1 MDIHQFLDTQDHK
14 HIVLI
19 NEDHAVGRDTELQFI
34 KSGLEKDQ
42 ICLYAT
48 NNVDLTKN
56 HMESTGINV
65 SQFEQK
71 GTLQICNVPKT
82 FSKYRKAILE
92 IVNDVKKYEKEIRLV
107 STHDFD
113 FSLNDNVNLMVEIEQ
128 KIDDVFSNIPGNM
141 ICSFSLSNM
150 GKEQSKEFIERLLD
164 SHHMVI
170 LLQKD
175 GTPKWF
181 NLP

>member
-1 MDIHQFLDTQDHK
+1 MQDHK
-14 HIVLI
+14 HVVII
-19 NEDHAVGRDTELQFI
+19 SENSAVGKDMEIKFI

-48 NNVDLTKN
+48 NDVAATKSL
-56 HMESTGINV
+56 MEDTGINV
-65 SQFEQK
+65 KQFEQK
-71 GTLQICNVPKT
+71 NILQICKVPKT
-82 FSKYRKAILE
+82 FDQYRKAILD
-92 IVNDVKKYEKEIRLV
+92 IVEEVKKYEKEIRLV

-113 FSLNDNVNLMVEIEQ
+113 FSPHDNVNLMIEIEQ
-128 KIDDVFSNIPGNM
+128 KIHEVFSNISGNM

-150 GKEQSKEFIERLLD
+150 GKEQSKEFIARLLD
-164 SHHMVI
+164 SHHVVI
-170 LLQKD
+170 FLQKD